1 MVQAVRDGSSM
12 RDVAHAF
19 GVSVSTVSLWCARA
33 QRQRLDRAD
42 FEGDKP
48 GLATNR
54 LAASA
59 ERCIL
64 SMRTLLKASVLG
76 EYGAVA
82 IHRALSESSPKGLI
96 VPSRATIHRVLLRNG
111 AVDSARR
118 QRRPPPPKGWYLP
131 EVAQGR
137 AELDTFD
144 FIEDL
149 KIAGGPIVDVLT
161 ATSLHGGLADA
172 WPMLERTAQNTL
184 LAVLQRWRQDGLPD
198 YAQFDNATIFQ
209 GSHRASDSVGRVV
222 RLCLALGITP
232 VFAPPREPGFQNAI
246 EGFNALWQAK
256 AWRRNHVSDIEHLQR
271 VSAAY
276 IAAYRDKS
284 ACRIEAAPSRA
295 CFPKKFKLDLQ
306 APLQGKAI
314 YIRRTTD
321 AGQVTLL
328 GRTFAVDSKWIRR
341 LVRCEVDFSSHCINF
356 YALRRRDPGN
366 HPLLK
371 TTEYQRAHSKFRGD
385 SQVFDER

>member
-131 EVAQGR
+131 GVAQ
-137 AELDTFD
+137 
-144 FIEDL
+144 
-149 KIAGGPIVDVLT
+149 
-161 ATSLHGGLADA
+161 
-172 WPMLERTAQNTL
+172 M
-184 LAVLQRWRQDGLPD
+184 
-198 YAQFDNATIFQ
+198 Y
-209 GSHRASDSVGRVV
+209 
-222 RLCLALGITP
+222 
-232 VFAPPREPGFQNAI
+232 
-246 EGFNALWQAK
+246 
-256 AWRRNHVSDIEHLQR
+256 
-271 VSAAY
+271 
-276 IAAYRDKS
+276 
-284 ACRIEAAPSRA
+284 
-295 CFPKKFKLDLQ
+295 
-306 APLQGKAI
+306 
-314 YIRRTTD
+314 
-321 AGQVTLL
+321 
-328 GRTFAVDSKWIRR
+328 
-341 LVRCEVDFSSHCINF
+341 
-356 YALRRRDPGN
+356 
-366 HPLLK
+366 
-371 TTEYQRAHSKFRGD
+371 
-385 SQVFDER
+385 

>member
-1 MVQAVRDGSSM
+1 M
-12 RDVAHAF
+12 RDVARAF
-19 GVSVSTVSLWCARA
+19 GVSVSTVSLWCGRA
-33 QRQRLDRAD
+33 QGQRLDRAD
-42 FEGDKP
+42 FDGDKP

-54 LAASA
+54 LADSA
-59 ERCIL
+59 ERRIL
-64 SMRTLLKASVLG
+64 GVRTLLKASVLG
-76 EYGAVA
+76 EYGAAA
-82 IHRALSESSPKGLI
+82 IQRALSESLPRGL
-96 VPSRATIHRVLLRNG
+96 VPSKPTIHRVLVRNG

-149 KIAGGPIVDVLT
+149 KIAGGPIIDVLT

-172 WPMLERTAQNTL
+172 WPVLERTAQSTL
-184 LAVLQRWRQDGLPD
+184 LAVLQRWRQDGLPT

-222 RLCLALGITP
+222 RLCLALGVTP

-256 AWRRNHVSDIEHLQR
+256 VWHRNRVSDIDHLQG

-276 IAAYRDKS
+276 IGAYRNKS
-284 ACRIEAAPSRA
+284 ASRIEAAPSRA
-295 CFPKKFKLDLQ
+295 CFPKSFKLDLQ
-306 APLQGKAI
+306 APLDGKAI

-356 YALRRRDPGN
+356 YALRRSDPGN
-366 HPLLK
+366 HPLLQ
-371 TTEYQRAHSKFRGD
+371 TTKYHRAQSKFRGD
-385 SQVFDER
+385 PQVFDER

>member
-1 MVQAVRDGSSM
+1 MVQAVRDGGSM
-12 RDVAHAF
+12 RDVARAF

-33 QRQRLDRAD
+33 QEQRLDRVD

-48 GLATNR
+48 GLAMNR
-54 LAASA
+54 LADGA
-59 ERCIL
+59 ERSIL

-82 IHRALSESSPKGLI
+82 IRRALSETSPKDAV

-111 AVDSARR
+111 AVDAARR

-149 KIAGGPIVDVLT
+149 KIAGGPIIDVLT
-161 ATSLHGGLADA
+161 ATSLHGGLAGA
-172 WPMLERTAQNTL
+172 WPMLERSAQNTL
-184 LAVLQRWRQDGLPD
+184 VAVLQRWRQDGLPD

-209 GSHRASDSVGRVV
+209 GSHRASDSVGRIV
-222 RLCLALGITP
+222 RLCLTLGITP

-276 IAAYRDKS
+276 IAAYRSKV
-284 ACRIEAAPSRA
+284 ACRIDAAPPRTR
-295 CFPKKFKLDLQ
+295 FPKNFKLDLQ
-306 APLQGKAI
+306 APLTGKAI

-328 GRTFAVDSKWIRR
+328 GRVLAVDSKWIRR
-341 LVRCEVDFSSHCINF
+341 LVRCEVDFSSHCIHF
-356 YALRRRDPGN
+356 YGLRRREPGA
-366 HPLLK
+366 HPLLR
-371 TTEYQRAHSKFRGD
+371 TTEYHRAQSKFRGNP
-385 SQVFDER
+385 QVFDER

>member
-12 RDVAHAF
+12 REVAHTF
-19 GVSVSTVSLWCARA
+19 GVSASTVSLWCGRA
-33 QRQRLDRAD
+33 QGQRLDRVD

-54 LAASA
+54 LADSV
-59 ERCIL
+59 ERRIL
-64 SMRTLLKASVLG
+64 GMRTLLKASVLG
-76 EYGAVA
+76 EYGAAA
-82 IHRALSESSPKGLI
+82 IHRALSGSSPSSP
-96 VPSRATIHRVLLRNG
+96 VPSKPTIHRVLLRNG

-184 LAVLQRWRQDGLPD
+184 LAVLQRWRQDGLPG

-256 AWRRNHVSDIEHLQR
+256 AWRRNHVSDIEHLRR

-276 IAAYRDKS
+276 IAAYRNKS

-295 CFPKKFKLDLQ
+295 GLPKSFKLDLQ
-306 APLQGKAI
+306 APLHGKAI
-314 YIRRTTD
+314 YIRRTTE

-341 LVRCEVDFSSHCINF
+341 LVRCEVDFSRHCMNF
-356 YALRRRDPGN
+356 YALRRRDPDN

-371 TTEYQRAHSKFRGD
+371 TNEYHRAHSKFQGD
-385 SQVFDER
+385 PQVFDER

>member
-1 MVQAVRDGSSM
+1 LVQAVRDGISM
-12 RDVAHAF
+12 RDAAQAF

-33 QRQRLDRAD
+33 QGQRLDRVD

-48 GLATNR
+48 GSATNR
-54 LAASA
+54 LGGSM
-59 ERCIL
+59 ERRIL
-64 SMRTLLKASVLG
+64 ALRALLKASVLG
-76 EYGAVA
+76 EYGAAA
-82 IHRALSESSPKGLI
+82 IHRALLESSPKDSI
-96 VPSRATIHRVLLRNG
+96 PSRPTIHRVLLRNG

-161 ATSLHGGLADA
+161 ATSLHGALADA

-184 LAVLQRWRQDGLPD
+184 VAVLRRWRQDGLPD

-256 AWRRNHVSDIEHLQR
+256 AWRRNHVSDLDHLQK

-276 IAAYRDKS
+276 IAAYRNKS
-284 ACRIEAAPSRA
+284 ACRIEAAPPRA
-295 CFPKKFKLDLQ
+295 LFPKKFKLDLQ

-321 AGQVTLL
+321 SGQVTLL
-328 GRTFAVDSKWIRR
+328 GRTFAVDSKWLRR
-341 LVRCEVDFSSHCINF
+341 LVRCEVDFSGHYINF
-356 YALRRRDPGN
+356 YALRRRDPAN

-371 TTEYQRAHSKFRGD
+371 TTEYHRASRKFQGD
-385 SQVFDER
+385 PQVFDER

>member
-12 RDVAHAF
+12 REVAHTF
-19 GVSVSTVSLWCARA
+19 GVSTSTVSLWCGRA
-33 QRQRLDRAD
+33 QGQRLDRVD

-54 LAASA
+54 LADSV
-59 ERCIL
+59 ERRIL
-64 SMRTLLKASVLG
+64 GMRTLLKASVLG
-76 EYGAVA
+76 EYGAAA
-82 IHRALSESSPKGLI
+82 IHRALSGSSPSSP
-96 VPSRATIHRVLLRNG
+96 VPSKPTIHRVLLRNG

-184 LAVLQRWRQDGLPD
+184 LAVLQRWRQDGLPG

-276 IAAYRDKS
+276 IAAYRNKS

-295 CFPKKFKLDLQ
+295 GLPKSFKLDLQ
-306 APLQGKAI
+306 APLHGKAI
-314 YIRRTTD
+314 YIRRTTE

-341 LVRCEVDFSSHCINF
+341 LVRCEVDFSRHCINF
-356 YALRRRDPGN
+356 YALRRRDPDN

-371 TTEYQRAHSKFRGD
+371 TNEYHRAHSKFQGD
-385 SQVFDER
+385 PQVFDER

>member
-1 MVQAVRDGSSM
+1 MVQAVREGGTM
-12 RDVAHAF
+12 HDVARAF

-33 QRQRLDRAD
+33 EGQRLDRFD
-42 FEGDKP
+42 FEGGKP
-48 GLATNR
+48 GRATNR
-54 LAASA
+54 LAGDI
-59 ERCIL
+59 ERTIL
-64 SMRTLLKASVLG
+64 SMRATLKLSVLG
-76 EYGAVA
+76 EYGAEA
-82 IHRALSESSPKGLI
+82 IRRGLAEALPQG
-96 VPSRATIHRVLLRNG
+96 VDAPSRATIHRVLVRQG
-111 AVDSARR
+111 AVDAARR

-131 EVAQGR
+131 DVAQGR

-149 KIAGGPIVDVLT
+149 KIAGGPIIDVLT
-161 ATSLHGGLADA
+161 GTSLHGGLADA

-209 GSHRASDSVGRVV
+209 GSHRAADSVGRVV

-256 AWRRNHVSDIEHLQR
+256 VWRRNHVSDLQHLQQ
-271 VSAAY
+271 VSATY
-276 IAAYRDKS
+276 IAAYRNKL
-284 ACRIEAAPSRA
+284 AGRIDAAPGRA
-295 CFPKKFKLDLQ
+295 SFPPEFKLDLQ

-321 AGQVTLL
+321 TGQIGLL
-328 GRTFAVDSKWIRR
+328 GRHFAVDSKWIRR
-341 LVRCEVDFSSHCINF
+341 LVRCEVDFSNHCINF
-356 YALRRRDPGN
+356 YALRRSDPHN
-366 HPLLK
+366 HRLLK
-371 TTEYQRAHSKFRGD
+371 TIEYHRPKNKFRGD
-385 SQVFDER
+385 PQVFDER

>member
-12 RDVAHAF
+12 REVAHTF
-19 GVSVSTVSLWCARA
+19 GVSASTVSLWCGRA
-33 QRQRLDRAD
+33 QGQRLDRVD

-54 LAASA
+54 LADSV
-59 ERCIL
+59 ERRIL
-64 SMRTLLKASVLG
+64 GMRTLLKASVLG
-76 EYGAVA
+76 EYGAAA
-82 IHRALSESSPKGLI
+82 IHRALSGSSPSSP
-96 VPSRATIHRVLLRNG
+96 VPSKPTIHRVLLRNG

-184 LAVLQRWRQDGLPD
+184 LAVLQRWRQDGLPG

-276 IAAYRDKS
+276 IAAYRNKS

-295 CFPKKFKLDLQ
+295 GLPKSFKLDLQ
-306 APLQGKAI
+306 APLHGKAI
-314 YIRRTTD
+314 YIRRTTE

-341 LVRCEVDFSSHCINF
+341 LVRCEVDFSRHCMNF
-356 YALRRRDPGN
+356 YALRRRDPDN

-371 TTEYQRAHSKFRGD
+371 TIEYHRAHSKFQGD
-385 SQVFDER
+385 PQVFDER

>member
-1 MVQAVRDGSSM
+1 M
-12 RDVAHAF
+12 RDVARSF
-19 GVSVSTVSLWCARA
+19 GVSAGTVMLWVDRA
-33 QRQRLDRAD
+33 HGQRLDRVD
-42 FEGDKP
+42 FDGDKP

-54 LAASA
+54 VAASV
-59 ERCIL
+59 ERRIL
-64 SMRTLLKASVLG
+64 LVRTKLRASVLG

-82 IHRALSESSPKGLI
+82 IHRALSDSSLRGP
-96 VPSRATIHRVLLRNG
+96 VPSRATIHRVLCRNG
-111 AVDSARR
+111 AVDSAHR
-118 QRRPPPPKGWYLP
+118 QRRPPPPRGWYLP

-149 KIAGGPIVDVLT
+149 KIAAGPLVSVLT
-161 ATSLHGGLADA
+161 ATSLHGALADA
-172 WPMLERTAQNTL
+172 WPMLEPTAQNTL
-184 LAVLQRWRQDGLPD
+184 LAVLQRWRQDGIPD

-209 GSHRASDSVGRVV
+209 GSHRAADSVGRVV

-256 AWRRNHVSDIEHLQR
+256 AWRRHQVADIDHLQR

-276 IAAYRDKS
+276 IAAYRNKL

-295 CFPKKFKLDLQ
+295 KFQNKFKLDLQ
-306 APLQGKAI
+306 APLKGKAI

-321 AGQVTLL
+321 AGHVTLL

-341 LVRCEVDFSSHCINF
+341 LVRCEVDFSSHCISF
-356 YALRRRDPGN
+356 FALRRRDPNN

-371 TTEYQRAHSKFRGD
+371 TTEYRRAHRPFQGD
-385 SQVFDER
+385 PQVFS